1 MKKVLFA
8 TTALVASAGF
18 AAADITFSGN
28 AEMGIVGGG
37 KDAPGVSTYKGNGND
52 STTEFNNDFTL
63 TVVGSGQTDSGLSF
77 GISVDF
83 STDAEPDANGNV
95 SLDNEAVFISGDFG
109 TLTLGEID
117 GAVDKQ
123 LTEVNNA
130 IGQYSIGDDETVHAG
145 FQGSYGD
152 GAYDNQILR
161 YDYAFGDFGFSAS
174 MELNDDKATTTT
186 MDTVPGVPGGVK
198 FDEVYNENN
207 ADNGYAFAIS
217 YKTEM
222 GGANLG
228 FGLGYQYLEAG
239 IGGWAPGNIKTYG
252 VAWDQGTEVDI
263 IAATVSADFNNGFTA
278 GFEYSNYDPD
288 VPTGSP
294 YDNDIDHYALGLG
307 YSVNALSL
315 GASYGKF
322 DTKGADADG
331 WALTAAYDLGG
342 GASVVAGY
350 SDSDINGAGVD
361 NNDYE
366 TYSLGVVM
374 NF

>member
-18 AAADITFSGN
+18 AAADITFSGQ

-37 KDAPGVSTYKGNGND
+37 KDVPGVSSYTGENAGGYGSD
-52 STTEFNNDFTL
+52 TVFNNDFTL

-83 STDAEPDANGNV
+83 STEAEPDANGNV
-95 SLDNEAVFISGDFG
+95 ALDNEAVFISGDFG

-145 FQGSYGD
+145 FQGAYGD

-174 MELNDDKATTTT
+174 MELDDT
-186 MDTVPGVPGGVK
+186 DTV
-198 FDEVYNENN
+198 
-207 ADNGYAFAIS
+207 DNGYALAIS
-217 YKTEM
+217 YKTDM
-222 GGANLG
+222 GGVGLG
-228 FGLGYQYLEAG
+228 FGLGYQYLETSAA
-239 IGGWAPGNIKTYG
+239 WAPGNLDKFLAAG
-252 VAWDQGTEVDI
+252 DKWAAGTEVDI
-263 IAATVSADFNNGFTA
+263 IAATVSADFNNGFKA
-278 GFEYSNYDPD
+278 GFEYTNFDPSGAGNSD
-288 VPTGSP
+288 V
-294 YDNDIDHYALGLG
+294 DHYAIGLG
-307 YSVNALSL
+307 YSINALSL

-322 DTKGADADG
+322 DTSGADADG
-331 WALTAAYDLGG
+331 YALTAAYDLGG
-342 GASVVAGY
+342 GASVVAAY
-350 SDSDINGAGVD
+350 SDSDIDSGVYD
-361 NNDYE
+361 DRDYE
-366 TYSLGVVM
+366 TYSLGIVM

>member
-1 MKKVLFA
+1 L
-8 TTALVASAGF
+8 
-18 AAADITFSGN
+18 
-28 AEMGIVGGG
+28 
-37 KDAPGVSTYKGNGND
+37 
-52 STTEFNNDFTL
+52 
-63 TVVGSGQTDSGLSF
+63 
-77 GISVDF
+77 
-83 STDAEPDANGNV
+83 
-95 SLDNEAVFISGDFG
+95 GDFG

-174 MELNDDKATTTT
+174 MELNDERNTADAGDPPVTS
-186 MDTVPGVPGGVK
+186 D
-198 FDEVYNENN
+198 
-207 ADNGYAFAIS
+207 ADNGYALAVS

-228 FGLGYQYLEAG
+228 FGLGYQYLETSAA
-239 IGGWAPGNIKTYG
+239 WAPGNLKDFLAG
-252 VAWDQGTEVDI
+252 GDQWTAGTEVDI

-278 GFEYSNYDPD
+278 GFEYTNFDPD
-288 VPTGSP
+288 NGFSDV
-294 YDNDIDHYALGLG
+294 DHYAIGVG
-307 YSVNALSL
+307 YSINALSL

-322 DTKGADADG
+322 ETELANVGDADG

-342 GASVVAGY
+342 GASVVAAY
-350 SDSDINGAGVD
+350 SDSDIDGDAYD
-361 NNDYE
+361 DNDYE

>member
-18 AAADITFSGN
+18 AAADITFSGS

-37 KDAPGVSTYKGNGND
+37 KNAPGVSSYKGNGDD

-83 STDAEPDANGNV
+83 STDDEPDANGNV

-117 GAVDKQ
+117 GAVDKR
-123 LTEVNNA
+123 LTEVYNA
-130 IGQYSIGDDETVHAG
+130 IGQYSIGDEETVHAG

-174 MELNDDKATTTT
+174 MELNDDRSGA
-186 MDTVPGVPGGVK
+186 D
-198 FDEVYNENN
+198 N
-207 ADNGYAFAIS
+207 ADNGYALALS
-217 YKTEM
+217 YNTDM
-222 GGANLG
+222 GGVGLG
-228 FGLGYQYLEAG
+228 FGLGYQYLETTAS
-239 IGGWAPGNIKTYG
+239 GWAPGNLEDYTG
-252 VAWDQGTEVDI
+252 LTWNAGTEVDI

-278 GFEYSNYDPD
+278 GLEYSNFDPD
-288 VPTGSP
+288 GPSGSN
-294 YDNDIDHYALGLG
+294 YGDIDHYSIGLG

-315 GASYGKF
+315 GVSYGKY
-322 DTKGADADG
+322 DADNLGDADG
-331 WALTAAYDLGG
+331 YALTAAYDLGG
-342 GASVVAGY
+342 GATIVAAY
-350 SDSDINGAGVD
+350 SDSDVD
-361 NNDYE
+361 GSGSADDFE

>member
-37 KDAPGVSTYKGNGND
+37 KDVPGVSSYKGNGDD

-174 MELNDDKATTTT
+174 MELNDDKAVNPTT
-186 MDTVPGVPGGVK
+186 GARI
-198 FDEVYNENN
+198 ENN
-207 ADNGYAFAIS
+207 ADNGYALAIS

-239 IGGWAPGNIKTYG
+239 VGGWAPGNIKTYG
-252 VAWDQGTEVDI
+252 VAWEQGTEVDI

-288 VPTGSP
+288 VPSGR

-322 DTKGADADG
+322 DTDGADADG

>member
-37 KDAPGVSTYKGNGND
+37 KDAPGVSSYTGNGD
-52 STTEFNNDFTL
+52 SSTTEFNNDFTL

-83 STDAEPDANGNV
+83 STDAEPDENGNV

-174 MELNDDKATTTT
+174 MELNDDRSGT
-186 MDTVPGVPGGVK
+186 D
-198 FDEVYNENN
+198 D
-207 ADNGYAFAIS
+207 ADNGYALAVS
-217 YKTEM
+217 YNTEM
-222 GGANLG
+222 GGVDLG
-228 FGLGYQYLEAG
+228 FGLGYQYLEVTAA
-239 IGGWAPGNIKTYG
+239 GWAPGNAQDYG
-252 VAWDQGTEVDI
+252 IAWAAGTEVDI
-263 IAATVSADFNNGFTA
+263 IATAVSADFNNGFTA
-278 GFEYSNYDPD
+278 GFEYSNYDPSGNNDD
-288 VPTGSP
+288 V
-294 YDNDIDHYALGLG
+294 DHYAIGLG
-307 YSVNALSL
+307 YSINALSL
-315 GASYGKF
+315 GASYGKLEM
-322 DTKGADADG
+322 DGDDADG
-331 WALTAAYDLGG
+331 YALTAAYDLGG

-350 SDSDINGAGVD
+350 SDSDIDNVD
-361 NNDYE
+361 GDFD

>member
-18 AAADITFSGN
+18 AAADITFSGQ
-28 AEMGIVGGG
+28 AEMGVVGGG
-37 KDAPGVSTYKGNGND
+37 KDVPGVSAYTGNGDD

-83 STDAEPDANGNV
+83 STDGEDGNDQMDSNGNV
-95 SLDNEAVFISGDFG
+95 ELDNEAVFISGDFG

-117 GAVDKQ
+117 GAVDAR

-152 GAYDNQILR
+152 GEYDNQILR

-174 MELNDDKATTTT
+174 MELNDDRQERSNAA
-186 MDTVPGVPGGVK
+186 DS
-198 FDEVYNENN
+198 
-207 ADNGYAFAIS
+207 ADNGYALALS
-217 YKTEM
+217 YNTEM
-222 GGANLG
+222 GGVGLG
-228 FGLGYQYLEAG
+228 FGLGYQYLEVSRDD
-239 IGGWAPGNIKTYG
+239 GWLPGNLTNFAEAAFNAG
-252 VAWDQGTEVDI
+252 GPDRRWAAGTEVDI

-278 GFEYSNYDPD
+278 GFEYSNYDPSGNNKD
-288 VPTGSP
+288 V
-294 YDNDIDHYALGLG
+294 DHYAIGLG

-315 GASYGKF
+315 GVNYGKF
-322 DTKGADADG
+322 DTNFEDADG
-331 WALTAAYDLGG
+331 YALTAAYDLGG
-342 GASVVAGY
+342 GAAIVAGY
-350 SDSDINGAGVD
+350 SDSDVD
-361 NNDYE
+361 DFDGDFE

>member
-37 KDAPGVSTYKGNGND
+37 KDAPGVSTYKGNGDD

-174 MELNDDKATTTT
+174 MELNDDKAE
-186 MDTVPGVPGGVK
+186 
-198 FDEVYNENN
+198 DEDEDRLASD
-207 ADNGYAFAIS
+207 ADNGYALAIS
-217 YKTEM
+217 YNTDM
-222 GGANLG
+222 GGVGLG
-228 FGLGYQYLEAG
+228 FGLGYQYLEVGYTYDGALFKS
-239 IGGWAPGNIKTYG
+239 GGWLPGNLGSFVDDKADRWG
-252 VAWDQGTEVDI
+252 AGTEVDI

-278 GFEYSNYDPD
+278 GLEYSNYDPD
-288 VPTGSP
+288 GPTGTN
-294 YDNDIDHYALGLG
+294 YDDIDHYAVGLG

-315 GASYGKF
+315 GVSYGKF
-322 DTKGADADG
+322 ETELGDADG
-331 WALTAAYDLGG
+331 YALTAAYDLGG
-342 GASVVAGY
+342 GASIVAGY
-350 SDSDINGAGVD
+350 SDSDVD
-361 NNDYE
+361 NGISTKDDFE

>member
-37 KDAPGVSTYKGNGND
+37 KDVPGVSSYTGNGD
-52 STTEFNNDFTL
+52 GSTTEFNNDFTL

-174 MELNDDKATTTT
+174 MELNDDRTGTN
-186 MDTVPGVPGGVK
+186 D
-198 FDEVYNENN
+198 
-207 ADNGYAFAIS
+207 ADNGYALGVS
-217 YKTEM
+217 YNTDM
-222 GGANLG
+222 GGVGLG
-228 FGLGYQYLEAG
+228 FGLGYQYLETSDV
-239 IGGWAPGNIKTYG
+239 WAPGNLDDFLNAGNKWT
-252 VAWDQGTEVDI
+252 AGTEVDI

-278 GFEYSNYDPD
+278 GFEYTNFDPD
-288 VPTGSP
+288 NGFSDV
-294 YDNDIDHYALGLG
+294 DHYAIGLG
-307 YSVNALSL
+307 YSINALSL

-322 DTKGADADG
+322 ETDIAGVGDADG

-342 GASVVAGY
+342 GASVVAAY
-350 SDSDINGAGVD
+350 SDSDIDGAAYD
-361 NNDYE
+361 DNDYE

>member
-18 AAADITFSGN
+18 AAADITFSGS
-28 AEMGIVGGG
+28 AEMGVVGGG
-37 KDAPGVSTYKGNGND
+37 KNVPGVSSYTGDTNADGTANSDGYGSD
-52 STTEFNNDFTL
+52 TVFNNDFTL

-83 STDAEPDANGNV
+83 STEAEPDENGNV
-95 SLDNEAVFISGDFG
+95 VLDNEAVFISGDFG

-130 IGQYSIGDDETVHAG
+130 IGQYTIGDDETVHAG
-145 FQGSYGD
+145 FQGAYGD

-174 MELNDDKATTTT
+174 MELDDT
-186 MDTVPGVPGGVK
+186 DTV
-198 FDEVYNENN
+198 
-207 ADNGYAFAIS
+207 DNGYALGVS
-217 YKTEM
+217 YNTDM
-222 GGANLG
+222 GGVGLG
-228 FGLGYQYLEAG
+228 FGLGYQYLETSDSD
-239 IGGWAPGNIKTYG
+239 GWAPGNLNDFLVTADKWA
-252 VAWDQGTEVDI
+252 VGTEVDI

-278 GFEYSNYDPD
+278 GFEYSNYDPSGNNDD
-288 VPTGSP
+288 V
-294 YDNDIDHYALGLG
+294 DHYAIGLG
-307 YSVNALSL
+307 YSINALSM

-322 DTKGADADG
+322 DTDGADADG

-350 SDSDINGAGVD
+350 SDSDIDGTPYDG
-361 NNDYE
+361 NDYE

>member
-18 AAADITFSGN
+18 AAADITFSGQ

-37 KDAPGVSTYKGNGND
+37 KDVPGVSSYTGQNAGGYASD
-52 STTEFNNDFTL
+52 TVFNNDFTL

-95 SLDNEAVFISGDFG
+95 ALDNEAVFISGDFG

-174 MELNDDKATTTT
+174 IELDDGKGRLAGA
-186 MDTVPGVPGGVK
+186 D
-198 FDEVYNENN
+198 DY
-207 ADNGYAFAIS
+207 DNGYALAIS
-217 YKTEM
+217 YKTDM
-222 GGANLG
+222 SGVGLG
-228 FGLGYQYLEAG
+228 FGLGYQYLETSDA
-239 IGGWAPGNIKTYG
+239 WAPGNLNTFLAAGDKW
-252 VAWDQGTEVDI
+252 AAGTEVDI
-263 IAATVSADFNNGFTA
+263 IAATVSADFNNGFKA
-278 GFEYSNYDPD
+278 GFEYTNFDPNSGYSD
-288 VPTGSP
+288 V
-294 YDNDIDHYALGLG
+294 DHYAIGLG

-322 DTKGADADG
+322 DTSGADADG
-331 WALTAAYDLGG
+331 WAVTAAYDLGG
-342 GASVVAGY
+342 GASVVAAY
-350 SDSDINGAGVD
+350 SDSDIDGAAYDG
-361 NNDYE
+361 NDYE

>member
-37 KDAPGVSTYKGNGND
+37 KDVPGVSSYKGNTDD

-186 MDTVPGVPGGVK
+186 AVADPNTGVVTTTTSHAK
-198 FDEVYNENN
+198 ND
-207 ADNGYAFAIS
+207 ADNGYALALS
-217 YKTEM
+217 YKTDM

-228 FGLGYQYLEAG
+228 FGLGYQYLETGSA
-239 IGGWAPGNIKTYG
+239 WAPGNLKDFLADSDKWTS
-252 VAWDQGTEVDI
+252 GTEVDI

-278 GFEYSNYDPD
+278 GFEYTNFDPD
-288 VPTGSP
+288 NGFSDV
-294 YDNDIDHYALGLG
+294 DHYAIGVG
-307 YSVNALSL
+307 YSINALSL

-322 DTKGADADG
+322 ETDIAGVGDADG

-350 SDSDINGAGVD
+350 SDSDIDGDAYD
-361 NNDYE
+361 DNDYE